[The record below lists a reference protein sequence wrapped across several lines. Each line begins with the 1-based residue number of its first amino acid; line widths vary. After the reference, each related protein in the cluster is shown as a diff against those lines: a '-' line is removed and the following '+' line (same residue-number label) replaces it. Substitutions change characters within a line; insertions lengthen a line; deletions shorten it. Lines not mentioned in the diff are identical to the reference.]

1 VEIRQ
6 DPKLN
11 PDSATLKT
19 LVQKITDLPT
29 LPSMMATITR
39 LMQDP
44 RTSAEELGRAIA
56 TDPALVSKVLKLV
69 NSAFYGF
76 PGRISTITQAI
87 VILGFSTIR
96 NVVLTTSVL
105 KVFGNSRSPGFDVE
119 YFWEHSL
126 LTGAIAKSLAM
137 EKDLPFTEE
146 TFIAGLLHDMGRMVL
161 SQRLTPEF
169 ERVVA
174 FKEKAGV
181 PLLQAEK
188 AVLGLTH
195 GEVGGWLAR
204 KWNLPLPFVDVM
216 RYHHFP
222 LEAPVPEGPRHQDTG
237 DLIPLVHAA
246 DAMAKHIVDGMP
258 DSAAI
263 PAVHPAVWERVGMR
277 DEAWERFRR
286 RTKDEV
292 EKARA
297 FLEIL

>member
-1 VEIRQ
+1 
-6 DPKLN
+6 LT
-11 PDSATLKT
+11 PDSTALKA

-105 KVFGNSRSPGFDVE
+105 KVFGNAKSRGFDVE
-119 YFWEHSL
+119 SFWEHSL
-126 LTGAIAKSLAM
+126 LTGALAKSLAL
-137 EKDLPFTEE
+137 EKDMPFTEE
-146 TFIAGLLHDMGRMVL
+146 TFIAGLLHDMGRVVL
-161 SQRLTPEF
+161 SQRLAAEF
-169 ERVVA
+169 EKVVA
-174 FKEKAGV
+174 FRDKTGAAQLES
-181 PLLQAEK
+181 EK

-195 GEVGGWLAR
+195 GEIGGWLAR
-204 KWNLPLPFVDVM
+204 KWNLPSPFVDSM
-216 RYHHFP
+216 HYHHYP
-222 LEAPVPEGPRHQDTG
+222 MDWSAGDPARSKETG
-237 DLIPLVHAA
+237 ELIPLVHAA
-246 DAMAKHIVDGMP
+246 DALAKHVKDGIP
-258 DSAAI
+258 DRAAVASI
-263 PAVHPAVWERVGMR
+263 HPQVWQRVGLEGE
-277 DEAWERFRR
+277 DWDRFQR
-286 RTKDEV
+286 RTQDEV
-292 EKARA
+292 AKARA

>member
-1 VEIRQ
+1 
-6 DPKLN
+6 
-11 PDSATLKT
+11 
-19 LVQKITDLPT
+19 
-29 LPSMMATITR
+29 MMATITR

-105 KVFGNSRSPGFDVE
+105 KVFGSSKSPGFDVE

-126 LTGAIAKSLAM
+126 LTGAIAKSLAL

-169 ERVVA
+169 EKVAA
-174 FKEKAGV
+174 FKEKTGV
-181 PLLQAEK
+181 SLLEAEK

-204 KWNLPLPFVDVM
+204 KWNLPVPFVDVM

-222 LEAPVPEGPRHQDTG
+222 LEAPAPEGPRHQDTG

-246 DAMAKHIVDGMP
+246 DAMAKRVEDSMP
-258 DSAAI
+258 ESEAI
-263 PAVHPAVWERVGMR
+263 RAVEPRVWERVGMEG
-277 DEAWERFRR
+277 EAWERFRR
-286 RTKDEV
+286 RTKEEV

>member
-1 VEIRQ
+1 
-6 DPKLN
+6 
-11 PDSATLKT
+11 
-19 LVQKITDLPT
+19 
-29 LPSMMATITR
+29 MMTTITR

-56 TDPALVSKVLKLV
+56 TDPALASKVLKLV

-105 KVFGNSRSPGFDVE
+105 KVFGNSGNSGFDVE

-126 LTGAIAKSLAM
+126 LTGAVAKSLAL
-137 EKDLPFTEE
+137 ERDLPFTEE

-161 SQRLTPEF
+161 SQRLAPEF
-169 ERVVA
+169 EKVAA
-174 FKEKAGV
+174 FKEKSGV
-181 PLLQAEK
+181 SLLEAEK
-188 AVLGLTH
+188 TVLGLTH

-204 KWNLPLPFVDVM
+204 KWNLPRPFVDVM

-222 LEAPVPEGPRHQDTG
+222 LEAPAPEGPSNQDTG

-246 DAMAKHIVDGMP
+246 DAMAKSVEDGMP
-258 DSAAI
+258 SAAAI
-263 PAVHPAVWERVGMR
+263 PAMEPKVWERVGAEG
-277 DEAWERFRR
+277 EAWERFRR